1 MRGRNVGQK
10 IWIIDD
16 IEAGEACTLPE
27 AGRDRRRGH
36 ASDVSCPARNP
47 ALAFSLSML
56 VWGSGQIYVREFR
69 LGLKF
74 FGCMILFYSAIAS
87 LVIFRENAAPR
98 LFDTPVPAPVLIIVL
113 VIFITSS
120 LFFWLHSAVHAYYK
134 AASLR
139 MEVFRGVGNAFWPLL
154 CSLFFP
160 GWGQF
165 LNGQP
170 RKGLFFLFFGASG
183 FSALFL
189 CSVAPYLWPV
199 LSSSPDRFVFEIY
212 LSAALL
218 FLPLCILMWMVAAHD
233 AFWTCKEPVRKRPWA
248 TRVAFAREKI
258 RTHGIGRFLL
268 PKIKSVALSVV
279 LLTVVVLAGKH
290 YFPREYYQHNLQRVR
305 VEMLNN
311 QMHLTPRLLEKVI
324 TVLD

>member
-1 MRGRNVGQK
+1 VGQK

-16 IEAGEACTLPE
+16 LEAEEACALPE

-36 ASDVSCPARNP
+36 ASDATCPARNP

-56 VWGSGQIYVREFR
+56 VWGSGQIYVREYR
-69 LGLKF
+69 LGFKF
-74 FGCMILFYSAIAS
+74 LGCMILFYSAIAW
-87 LVIFRENAAPR
+87 LVISGESAAPM

-120 LFFWLHSAVHAYYK
+120 VFFWLHSAVGAYYK
-134 AASLR
+134 AASLKT
-139 MEVFRGVGNAFWPLL
+139 EGFRGVGNAFWPLL
-154 CSLFFP
+154 CSLLFP

-183 FSALFL
+183 FSAILL
-189 CSVAPYLWPV
+189 CSVAPYIWPA
-199 LSSSPDRFVFEIY
+199 LSSRPDRFVFEIY

-218 FLPLCILMWMVAAHD
+218 FLPLCILLWVVAAHD
-233 AFWTCKEPVRKRPWA
+233 AFWTCKEPVRKRPWG
-248 TRVAFAREKI
+248 TRVAFARERI
-258 RTHGIGRFLL
+258 STHGFGRFLI
-268 PKIKSVALSVV
+268 PKIKAVAISVV
-279 LLTVVVLAGKH
+279 MLTVVVLAGKQ
-290 YFPREYYQHNLQRVR
+290 YFPREYYQQSLQRIR

-324 TVLD
+324 IFLD